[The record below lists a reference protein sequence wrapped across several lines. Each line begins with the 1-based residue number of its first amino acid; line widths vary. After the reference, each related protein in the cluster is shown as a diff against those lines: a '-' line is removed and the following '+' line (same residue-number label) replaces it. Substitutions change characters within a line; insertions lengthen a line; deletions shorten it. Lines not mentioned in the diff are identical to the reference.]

1 MSDLLFQWLR
11 IAAPYLCAAAG
22 GVLSERAGIIA
33 LTLEGYLLAG
43 AFGAAL
49 GALATGSPW
58 LGVAAGIAS
67 AAIVAA
73 VHAGATL
80 RFRADQVVSGVALNL
95 LVDGA
100 TTFLLRRAF
109 DSSANSPR
117 VEGFG
122 GASLLGNPVGWL
134 ALLALPALWWLLQR
148 TPFGLRVRAVGEQPD
163 AAATAGISVARVRW
177 LAVIGS
183 GALAGLGGAYLAL
196 DQHKFS
202 AGMTAGRGFIA
213 LAAVIF
219 GRWAPLRTGAA
230 CLLFA
235 AAETLQIRLQ
245 GTAALPS
252 QVTEMIPYVLTILA
266 LATLAG
272 RSAAPAALGK
282 VPS

>member
-1 MSDLLFQWLR
+1 MSDLVFQWLR

-43 AFGAAL
+43 AFGAAM
-49 GALATGSPW
+49 GALATGAPW
-58 LGVAAGIAS
+58 VGVAAG
-67 AAIVAA
+67 VAA
-73 VHAGATL
+73 AALVAALHAGATL
-80 RFRADQVVSGVALNL
+80 RFRADQVVTGVALNL

-100 TTFLLRRAF
+100 TTFILRRVY

-122 GASLLGNPVGWL
+122 AGGWLGSPVGWL
-134 ALLALPALWWLLQR
+134 ALATLPALWWLLSR
-148 TPFGLRVRAVGEQPD
+148 TRFGLRVRAVGETPD
-163 AAATAGISVARVRW
+163 AAASAGVSVARVRW

-183 GALAGLGGAYLAL
+183 GALAGLGGAYLAF

-202 AGMTAGRGFIA
+202 TGMTAGRGFIA

-219 GRWAPLRTGAA
+219 GRWDPRRTALA

-235 AAETLQIRLQ
+235 GAETLQIRLQ

-252 QVTEMIPYVLTILA
+252 QFTEMIPYALTIVA

-282 VPS
+282 AGS